1 MVSSDNLESAAKTV
15 EEKIDASREALG
27 DRSARLKAKIGDV
40 ADDVKQKARDLRDK
54 IAETSWDDVV
64 DKTSGFVRDHPGKA
78 IGIALATG
86 FVLGL
91 LFRRRDD

>member
-1 MVSSDNLESAAKTV
+1 MGDTKDLENAAKVV
-15 EEKIDASREALG
+15 EEKIDTARESLG

-64 DKTSGFVRDHPGKA
+64 DKTSGFVRDNPGKA
-78 IGIALATG
+78 IGIALVAG

-91 LFRRRDD
+91 LVRRRDD

>member
-1 MVSSDNLESAAKTV
+1 MADSPNLENAAKVV
-15 EEKIDASREALG
+15 EEKIDATRESLG
-27 DRSARLKAKIGDV
+27 DRGARLKAKIGDV
-40 ADDVKQKARDLRDK
+40 AGDVKQKARDLRDK

-64 DKTSGFVRDHPGKA
+64 DKTSSFVRDNPGKA
-78 IGIALATG
+78 IGIALAAG

>member
-1 MVSSDNLESAAKTV
+1 MGETPNLENAARTV
-15 EEKIDASREALG
+15 EEKIDATRESLG
-27 DRSARLKAKIGDV
+27 DRSGRLKARIGDV

-54 IAETSWDDVV
+54 IADTSWDDVV
-64 DKTSGFVRDHPGKA
+64 DKTSSFVRDHPGKA
-78 IGIALATG
+78 LGIALGAG

>member
-1 MVSSDNLESAAKTV
+1 MADTPNLENAAKVV
-15 EEKIDASREALG
+15 EEKIDAARESVA
-27 DRSARLKAKIGDV
+27 DRGARVRAKLDDVAGDV
-40 ADDVKQKARDLRDK
+40 RQKARELRDK

-78 IGIALATG
+78 LGIALATG

>member
-1 MVSSDNLESAAKTV
+1 MGVNDSLENAAKIV

-27 DRSARLKAKIGDV
+27 ERGARLKAKLGDV
-40 ADDVKQKARDLRDK
+40 AGDVKQKARDLREK

-64 DKTSGFVRDHPGKA
+64 DKTSAFVRDNPGKA
-78 IGIALATG
+78 IGIAIAAG
-86 FVLGL
+86 FLLGL

>member
-1 MVSSDNLESAAKTV
+1 MGVNDSLENAAKIV

-27 DRSARLKAKIGDV
+27 DRGARLKAKLGDV
-40 ADDVKQKARDLRDK
+40 ADDVKKKARDLRDK

-64 DKTSGFVRDHPGKA
+64 DKTSAFVRDNPGKA